1 MGRRPKSAD
10 APLTPRQRRVLEVIN
25 DSIAITGYP
34 PSIREIGNVT
44 GLQSTSS
51 VAYQLREL
59 EKKGYL
65 RRDPQKPRAL
75 DVHSVRPVPKETRP
89 RTSGMTGGAVPAY
102 GYQEGADLS
111 HHVPPHYIPVIGQV
125 AAGDPILAHQD
136 IEEFFPMP
144 ATVLGGGEFYM
155 LRVVGE
161 SMRDAG
167 ILPDDW
173 VVVRAQV
180 TAEPG
185 DYVIA
190 LIDGEATVKEFH
202 RDDTGIW
209 LIPHNPAF
217 EPIPAMNSRILGKVV
232 SVFRKM

>member
-34 PSIREIGNVT
+34 PSIREIGNAT

-125 AAGDPILAHQD
+125 AAGD
-136 IEEFFPMP
+136 
-144 ATVLGGGEFYM
+144 
-155 LRVVGE
+155 
-161 SMRDAG
+161 
-167 ILPDDW
+167 
-173 VVVRAQV
+173 
-180 TAEPG
+180 
-185 DYVIA
+185 YVIA

>member
-34 PSIREIGNVT
+34 PSIREIGNAT

-144 ATVLGGGEFYM
+144 ATPEFYQTTGLSFALKL
-155 LRVVGE
+155 LR
-161 SMRDAG
+161 
-167 ILPDDW
+167 
-173 VVVRAQV
+173 
-180 TAEPG
+180 
-185 DYVIA
+185 
-190 LIDGEATVKEFH
+190 
-202 RDDTGIW
+202 
-209 LIPHNPAF
+209 NPAITSLRSSMVR
-217 EPIPAMNSRILGKVV
+217 PQSRNSTGMTPAFG
-232 SVFRKM
+232 